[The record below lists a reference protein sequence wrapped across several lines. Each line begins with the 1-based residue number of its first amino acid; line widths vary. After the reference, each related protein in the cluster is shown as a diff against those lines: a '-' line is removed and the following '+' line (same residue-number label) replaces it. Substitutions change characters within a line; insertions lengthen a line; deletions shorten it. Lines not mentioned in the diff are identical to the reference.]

1 VQTLEAYVAVPA
13 NADIV
18 ERLGLRARLE
28 SARAESARA
37 ASSAYRTSL
46 VGTLGVQ
53 PLA

>member
-28 SARAESARA
+28 AARTESARA
-37 ASSAYRTSL
+37 ASPAYRASL

-53 PLA
+53 PLG